1 MKQLSIL
8 IILTVISIG
17 CFSQSKKDDSVYAMP
32 KVTVLK
38 FNAEQME
45 IFNAVLANQDFS
57 RKKFSEFLEEVNRQI
72 NSQLV
77 KVPVKK
83 EETKK

>member
-1 MKQLSIL
+1 MKKLSIL

-83 EETKK
+83 EEIKK

>member
-1 MKQLSIL
+1 MSISL
-8 IILTVISIG
+8 MG
-17 CFSQSKKDDSVYAMP
+17 FSQSKPADSVYAMP
-32 KVTVLK
+32 KITVLK

-45 IFNAVLANQDFS
+45 VFNAVLSNQDFS

-72 NSQLV
+72 NAQLV